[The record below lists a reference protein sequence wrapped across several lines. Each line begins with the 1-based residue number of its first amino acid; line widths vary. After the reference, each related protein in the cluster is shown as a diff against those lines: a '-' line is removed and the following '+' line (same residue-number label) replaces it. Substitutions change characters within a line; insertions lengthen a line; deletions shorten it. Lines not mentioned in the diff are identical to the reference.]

1 MVTAL
6 TLPQVQAAVPA
17 AGLYP
22 ICTDGQVLCWACFHA
37 ERKLI
42 TEAAQTPEFRTGWE
56 LAGFSELSE
65 GHFETCANCYAVCH
79 SGGVPHTAFRAEIK
93 GNPEQVR
100 KAISD
105 HGMGWVRTVR
115 HSQEFHSVLCILNSA
130 GLEALGMWLAEPGQ
144 VLPGFGYPPGT
155 LLHFAPEPQS

>member
-1 MVTAL
+1 MKVRTVSDLA
-6 TLPQVQAAVPA
+6 QAEHKRQ
-17 AGLYP
+17 AGIYP
-22 ICTDGQVLCWACFHA
+22 ICADGQVLCWACFHT

-42 TEAAQTPEFRTGWE
+42 QEAAAEPEFGTGWE
-56 LAGFSELSE
+56 LAGFSELGQFE
-65 GHFETCANCYAVCH
+65 PCGHCGAICH
-79 SGGVPHTAFRAEIK
+79 PGGVPHSSFRAEIK

-105 HGMGWVRTVR
+105 RGMGWVRTVR

-130 GLEALGMWLAEPGQ
+130 GVEPLGAWLREPSQ
-144 VLPGFGYPPGT
+144 LTPGVGYPPGT